1 MAKQSCCYARCC
13 LFFVQQI
20 IHWSCYGFREI
31 KIGTKRSRVKLTQH
45 QPPVKR
51 LRRNP
56 GKPLRERCPLCERH
70 LRPKISRACKMAAVV
85 DNSIDEPDNFS
96 YSCVGFLSVCTVY
109 IHILYRHN
117 PAHKFRVADNIV
129 HVYYSVSWN
138 LSLSNWSAVISMTDP
153 GPACIASCSS
163 HSLRNMEAHSWRM
176 IYNSRP
182 INPI

>member
-20 IHWSCYGFREI
+20 IPSSCYGFREI

-85 DNSIDEPDNFS
+85 DNSIVEPDNFS

-117 PAHKFRVADNIV
+117 PAHKFRVADNII
-129 HVYYSVSWN
+129 HVYIIPC
-138 LSLSNWSAVISMTDP
+138 LGICLFLI
-153 GPACIASCSS
+153 GPPSF
-163 HSLRNMEAHSWRM
+163 R
-176 IYNSRP
+176 
-182 INPI
+182 